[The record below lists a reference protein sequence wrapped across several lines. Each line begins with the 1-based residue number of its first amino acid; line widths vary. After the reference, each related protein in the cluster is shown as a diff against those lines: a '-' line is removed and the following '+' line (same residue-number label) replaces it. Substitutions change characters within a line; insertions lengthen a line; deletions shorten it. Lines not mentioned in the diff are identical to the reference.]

1 MGKFFPQ
8 KDPFQDSEITFPLAC
23 KLPTEKVL
31 TDFTCFSWEVAFT
44 RGLQPSSWGL
54 RAQALLAWSH
64 GCAFPAASAS
74 EKQKW
79 QTWSGQCS
87 HQMWILPA
95 EKLNHL
101 IKTSL
106 SKLHFL
112 LEKKNKITQ
121 TNSGKNMCIKTMS
134 INHQC
139 PMASHDAI
147 VPDRAICLPPLNAR
161 FCKSSHQINYQGR
174 KRGKEAE
181 AVWRQLGRTYCTLSY
196 KTISLTKIIFF
207 QPHYLY

>member
-112 LEKKNKITQ
+112 LEKKIKSLKPTQEKICV
-121 TNSGKNMCIKTMS
+121 SK
-134 INHQC
+134 QC
-139 PMASHDAI
+139 
-147 VPDRAICLPPLNAR
+147 
-161 FCKSSHQINYQGR
+161 
-174 KRGKEAE
+174 
-181 AVWRQLGRTYCTLSY
+181 QL
-196 KTISLTKIIFF
+196 TISAPWQVTMLLSLTEPSACLLWMQGSAKAATKLTIKGGNEEKK
-207 QPHYLY
+207 QKLCEGS